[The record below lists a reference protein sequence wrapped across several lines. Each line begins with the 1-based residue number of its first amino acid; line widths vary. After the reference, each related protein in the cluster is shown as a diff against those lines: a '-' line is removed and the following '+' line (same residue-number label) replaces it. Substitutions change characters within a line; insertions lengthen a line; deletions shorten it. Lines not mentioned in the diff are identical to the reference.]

1 MLPSIPACPG
11 HTPAWHVPWS
21 PTPEPASPM
30 LLNAMHVARPL
41 RLPLARALVFGH
53 R

>member
-1 MLPSIPACPG
+1 
-11 HTPAWHVPWS
+11 
-21 PTPEPASPM
+21 M